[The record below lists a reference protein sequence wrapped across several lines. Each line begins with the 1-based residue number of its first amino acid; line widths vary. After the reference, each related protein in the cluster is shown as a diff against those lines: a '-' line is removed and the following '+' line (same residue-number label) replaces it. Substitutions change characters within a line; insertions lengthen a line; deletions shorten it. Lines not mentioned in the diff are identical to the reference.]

1 MDNLKEDLIIRKLL
15 KENSLE
21 IDSLY
26 ITIKGNL
33 RKRLPKA
40 SKKRIE
46 ALKAYSKYLEKRLKH
61 IE

>member
-1 MDNLKEDLIIRKLL
+1 MDNLKEDLIIKKLL

-21 IDSLY
+21 TDGLCK
-26 ITIKGNL
+26 TIKGNL
-33 RKRLPKA
+33 RKRLSKS

-46 ALKAYSKYLEKRLKH
+46 ALKAYSKYLEERLKH